1 MSLSLLVF
9 YGSYRENRAGIRFA
23 TYCIDRLRARGHE
36 VELIDAREV
45 GLPMLDKR
53 YMDYAPGEV
62 PQNMEA
68 LAEKLRNADGFVFVA
83 GEYNWGMQP
92 GLKNLIDHYGNKE
105 LARRP
110 AAIVSYSAG
119 RMAGARSN
127 SIWHGTLSSL
137 GMAVVPST
145 VTVGTIT
152 ATLDE
157 AGAPI
162 GDGGAA
168 LDRAFPAFMD
178 ELEWWAEAVKAR
190 RGNL

>member
-1 MSLSLLVF
+1 MPLSLLVL

-23 TYCIDRLRARGHE
+23 SYAIAQLRARGHE
-36 VELIDAREV
+36 VELIDAKAV

-53 YMDYAPGEV
+53 YVDYGPGEA
-62 PQNMEA
+62 PDNMEA
-68 LAEKLRNADGFVFVA
+68 LAEKLRNADGFLFVA

-92 GLKNLIDHYGNKE
+92 GLKNLIDHYGKRE

-110 AAIVSYSAG
+110 AGLVTYSAG

-145 VTVGTIT
+145 VTVGNIS

-157 AGAPI
+157 QGVPT
-162 GDGGAA
+162 GEGGAA
-168 LDRAFPAFMD
+168 LDRGFPAFMD
-178 ELEWWAEAVKAR
+178 ELEWWAAAAKVQ
-190 RGNL
+190 RG